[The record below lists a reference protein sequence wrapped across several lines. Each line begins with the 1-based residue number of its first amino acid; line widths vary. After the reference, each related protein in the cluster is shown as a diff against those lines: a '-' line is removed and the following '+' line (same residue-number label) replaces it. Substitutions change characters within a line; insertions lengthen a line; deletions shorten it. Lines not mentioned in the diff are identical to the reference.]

1 LQFGIK
7 FDLLVKGK
15 FFPNNKLLS
24 ILKKSSEHI
33 GDKIKRFRG
42 FRGMTQ
48 GQLALAIGKTR
59 SLVSYFERTGIIN
72 KYTFKEIAEVLHT
85 TTEELENLE
94 DEVLKLKE
102 TASEVKQNNENFIE
116 KLLEQQKSEIN
127 FLKQTITQ
135 QWELIQRLKII

>member
-7 FDLLVKGK
+7 FDLLGKGK
-15 FFPNNKLLS
+15 FFPNNKFLS

-94 DEVLKLKE
+94 DEVIKLKE

>member
-15 FFPNNKLLS
+15 FLPNNKFLS

-59 SLVSYFERTGIIN
+59 SLISYFERTGIIN

-94 DEVLKLKE
+94 DQVLNFKE
-102 TASEVKQNNENFIE
+102 SATEGNQHNENFIE

>member
-1 LQFGIK
+1 MK
-7 FDLLVKGK
+7 K
-15 FFPNNKLLS
+15 NN
-24 ILKKSSEHI
+24 EHI

-48 GQLALAIGKTR
+48 EQLAEAIGKTR
-59 SLVSYFERTGIIN
+59 SLVSYFERTGVIN

-102 TASEVKQNNENFIE
+102 YPADSNYHNNNLAEQLI
-116 KLLEQQKSEIN
+116 EQQKSEIN
-127 FLKQTITQ
+127 FLKQTITY
-135 QWELIQRLKII
+135 QWELIQKFKIA

>member
-1 LQFGIK
+1 M
-7 FDLLVKGK
+7 
-15 FFPNNKLLS
+15 
-24 ILKKSSEHI
+24 KKSNEHI
-33 GDKIKRFRG
+33 GNKIKRFRG

-48 GQLALAIGKTR
+48 EQLAEAVGKTR
-59 SLVSYFERTGIIN
+59 SLVSYFERTGVIN
-72 KYTFKEIAEVLHT
+72 KYTFKEIAEVLHI
-85 TTEELENLE
+85 TTEELEKLE

-102 TASEVKQNNENFIE
+102 SPTDTHCSNESFAE